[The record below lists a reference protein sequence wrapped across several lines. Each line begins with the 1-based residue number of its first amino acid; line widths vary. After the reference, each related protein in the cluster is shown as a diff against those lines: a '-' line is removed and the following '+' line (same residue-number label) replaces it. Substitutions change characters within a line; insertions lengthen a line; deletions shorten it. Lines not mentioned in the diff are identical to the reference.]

1 MALTPIPRLWV
12 AEKVSHG
19 YVADYKPFS
28 FTDGEGVRCSLYV
41 SGCLFKCD
49 HCFNEQAW
57 SFKRGEPFSQELE
70 DRIMDDLAHESV
82 AGLSLLGGE
91 PFLNTQVAVRVARR
105 LRAEFGDAKTI
116 WSWTGYTVEE
126 ILVDSSDKIEL
137 LGLLDVLI
145 DGRYEHEQRDLT
157 LPFRGSK
164 NQRVL
169 DARASVA
176 ERTAVG
182 WAGVA
187 PQPALA

>member
-1 MALTPIPRLWV
+1 
-12 AEKVSHG
+12 
-19 YVADYKPFS
+19 
-28 FTDGEGVRCSLYV
+28 
-41 SGCLFKCD
+41 
-49 HCFNEQAW
+49 
-57 SFKRGEPFSQELE
+57 
-70 DRIMDDLAHESV
+70 MDDLAHESV

-157 LPFRGSK
+157 LPFSGSK

-176 ERTAVG
+176 DRTAVG